1 MTAPARKGRPPL
13 VNPMVHTAI
22 VLPAALI
29 ANLRTAASLAGH
41 GLATEIRARLVDS
54 LIPEQTSPTR
64 AEAMLLG
71 LRDELAKAMSKHR
84 SMASAHEGHS
94 VIREELE
101 ELWDHVKADT
111 GHTEEA
117 RKEAL
122 QVAAMGLRYAL
133 DVCG

>member
-1 MTAPARKGRPPL
+1 MLERRELFDRIDEALEELREELGRAMT
-13 VNPMVHTAI
+13 
-22 VLPAALI
+22 
-29 ANLRTAASLAGH
+29 
-41 GLATEIRARLVDS
+41 
-54 LIPEQTSPTR
+54 
-64 AEAMLLG
+64 
-71 LRDELAKAMSKHR
+71 KHR